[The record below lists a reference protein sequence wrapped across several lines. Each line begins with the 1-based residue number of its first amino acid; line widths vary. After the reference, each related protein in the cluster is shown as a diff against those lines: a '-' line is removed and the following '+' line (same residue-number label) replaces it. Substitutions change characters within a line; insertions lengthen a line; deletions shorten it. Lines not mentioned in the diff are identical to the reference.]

1 VTNPNVHSSC
11 NTTKERNIMKAF
23 SNPNNPL
30 NTYRHICY
38 VPERQQFRLTM
49 PGRDTSYH
57 GSLAAAQRARDE
69 FENGPPAPGPAPITP
84 GAYGYMRERA
94 IATPNNLE
102 QRQTIPEF
110 NPRRSF
116 TGGWAQ

>member
-1 VTNPNVHSSC
+1 MFTTTRITNKNREKH
-11 NTTKERNIMKAF
+11 MKSY
-23 SNPNNPL
+23 SNPSNPA
-30 NTYRHICY
+30 NEARYITYF
-38 VPERQQFRLTM
+38 PARQEFRLTM

-69 FENGPPAPGPAPITP
+69 FENGPPSPGPAPITP